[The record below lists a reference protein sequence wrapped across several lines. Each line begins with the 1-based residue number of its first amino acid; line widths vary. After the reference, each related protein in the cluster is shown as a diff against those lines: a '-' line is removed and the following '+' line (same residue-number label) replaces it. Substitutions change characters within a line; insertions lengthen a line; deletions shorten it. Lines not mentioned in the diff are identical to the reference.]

1 MRHNVEFNIF
11 NLRDSESNRLNL
23 EILAFRDELENQFT
37 DRISIFRKDTDCF
50 KLGAKA
56 EIMAVVSLCLM
67 KKLLEMAYD
76 S

>member
-11 NLRDSESNRLNL
+11 NLRDSESNRVNL

-50 KLGAKA
+50 KLGAKD
-56 EIMAVVSLCLM
+56 EIMAVISLCLM

>member
-11 NLRDSESNRLNL
+11 NLRDSESNRVNL

-50 KLGAKA
+50 KLEAKA
-56 EIMAVVSLCLM
+56 EIMAVISLCLM
-67 KKLLEMAYD
+67 KKLLDMAYD

>member
-1 MRHNVEFNIF
+1 MRHKVEFNIF

-23 EILAFRDELENQFT
+23 EVLAFRDELADQFT
-37 DRISIFRKDTDCF
+37 DRTSIFGKDTYCF

-56 EIMAVVSLCLM
+56 EIMAVVSLCSM
-67 KKLLEMAYD
+67 KKLLEMVYD